1 MSTSK
6 KIVKFI
12 AEALAIILIALLVYC
27 LSYFIYGL
35 SFVFG
40 NNNKYHDS
48 ILLINNNEIRDLNNY
63 SFNIKTEK
71 TSVIIK
77 SSDVFNVSTNNKN
90 IGIEYNKDT
99 NTINVME
106 RKLLLFN
113 FLDSYD
119 MTIYLPDALF
129 KEINI
134 DTNAG
139 NIISERFSTNKLNLT
154 VGSGKVQI
162 DSLVVYK
169 KAVLRTGIGNVNISG
184 KHINNLDLSSGIG
197 QTNIKSNLSGKNVIE
212 GGVGNIELNLNN
224 DENNYSFEVEKGIG
238 DIILNG
244 DVKSDGVY
252 GDGPHSIKCES
263 NIGKIT
269 ITTNNQEKE
278 DS

>member
-12 AEALAIILIALLVYC
+12 AEALAIILIALLVYG

-99 NTINVME
+99 NTINIME